1 MFIASSKNTER
12 GIMARNYS
20 KLQAERQE
28 RVNRQRELYEA
39 RMAEAAAIAAIR
51 RAAAEQA
58 EAVAAEMRARGYRHQ
73 HSYREIERRACK
85 LFDVTR
91 AEIYSSRRHA
101 DIVFV
106 RQFIAY
112 WAARLTP
119 HSLPQIGRLMG
130 GKDHT
135 TVLHNRDKYPEKRSR
150 MGRVLPPAR

>member
-1 MFIASSKNTER
+1 MFIASFKNTEK
-12 GIMARNYS
+12 GILARNYA
-20 KLQAERQE
+20 KIQGEKAERL
-28 RVNRQRELYEA
+28 RIQRELYEA
-39 RMAEAAAIAAIR
+39 RMAELAAIAAIK

-58 EAVAAEMRARGYRHQ
+58 EAVAAEMRMRGYRHQ

-85 LFDVTR
+85 LFNVTR
-91 AEIYSSRRHA
+91 SEIYSGRRHS

-135 TVLHNRDKYPEKRSR
+135 TVLHNRDKYPVKRAK
-150 MGRVLPPAR
+150 MGRKLRAAR